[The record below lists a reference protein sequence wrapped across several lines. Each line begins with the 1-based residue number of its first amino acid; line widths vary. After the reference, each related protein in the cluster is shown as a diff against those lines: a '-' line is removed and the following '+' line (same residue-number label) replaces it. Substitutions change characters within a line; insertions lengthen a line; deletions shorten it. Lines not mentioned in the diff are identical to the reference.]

1 MPKKFNP
8 TKKPS
13 LANLNKGIDKLLNN
27 RVLDEALASDPVET
41 IGALSRDFSFL
52 PIKSLH
58 ANPDQ
63 PRKEFEEE
71 ALSDLAGSIKVHG
84 IIQPLTVRHMGDG
97 TYQIISG
104 ERRYRAS
111 QLAGLE
117 EVPAFVRT
125 ANDQTLLEMALI
137 ENIQREDLNPM
148 EVAYSY
154 YRLSEDFNLT
164 QQEVA
169 YRVGK
174 KRPTVT
180 NYLAVLNTSPKV
192 QKAVRDKQISIGAA
206 KTFASIKDIGQ
217 QEVFLQEILNNR
229 KWSVRDIEE
238 KARTYKAKN
247 KVSPSRQP
255 ENDDVTTVREAFQ
268 RFFGTKQVKVA
279 LDSKKGSSGSITL
292 KFADSD
298 QLEQF
303 YKAVE

>member
-1 MPKKFNP
+1 MAKKFNP

-13 LANLNKGIDKLLNN
+13 KASLNKGIDKLLKS
-27 RVLDEALASDPVET
+27 RALDEALQTNPVET
-41 IGALSRDFSFL
+41 VSALSRDFSYL
-52 PIKSLH
+52 PIGKIQP
-58 ANPDQ
+58 NPDQ

-84 IIQPLTVRHMGDG
+84 IIQPITVRHMGDG
-97 TYQIISG
+97 TFQIISG
-104 ERRYRAS
+104 ERRFRAS
-111 QLAGLE
+111 QLADLTE
-117 EVPAFVRT
+117 MPAFVRT

-137 ENIQREDLNPM
+137 ENVQREDLNPM

-164 QQEVA
+164 QEEVA

-192 QKAVRDKQISIGAA
+192 QQAVRDKKISIGAA
-206 KTFASIKDIGQ
+206 KTFAAIKDIGQ
-217 QEVFLQEILNNR
+217 QEVFLEEILRNQR
-229 KWSVRDIEE
+229 WSVREVEE
-238 KARTYKAKN
+238 KARRYKTKN
-247 KVSPSRQP
+247 KVAPSRQP
-255 ENDDVTTVREAFQ
+255 ESDDIKTVREAFQ
-268 RFFGTKQVKVA
+268 RFFGTKQIKVT
-279 LDSKKGSSGSITL
+279 LDSKKSNSGRITL